1 MLMQRHTW
9 RRVAISATIALGL
22 AACGDMAAALPPR
35 PTPFPVLEHLPS
47 VTPVTPRPTPP
58 ATATRIVTTAPMPTP
73 KPPRVR
79 VPANANMRSGPGV
92 SYTIVAVISAGSSI
106 ALSLRQGDWYE
117 VRTADGQVGWMSSLV
132 LEVDPTVAAR
142 IPLARP

>member
-1 MLMQRHTW
+1 
-9 RRVAISATIALGL
+9 
-22 AACGDMAAALPPR
+22 
-35 PTPFPVLEHLPS
+35 
-47 VTPVTPRPTPP
+47 
-58 ATATRIVTTAPMPTP
+58 MPTP

-132 LEVDPTVAAR
+132 LEVDPAVAAR